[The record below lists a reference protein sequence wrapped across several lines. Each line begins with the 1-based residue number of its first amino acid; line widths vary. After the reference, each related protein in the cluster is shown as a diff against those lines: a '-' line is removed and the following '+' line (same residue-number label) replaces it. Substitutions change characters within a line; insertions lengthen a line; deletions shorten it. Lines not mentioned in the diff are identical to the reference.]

1 MIKKEIET
9 IPYESLINI
18 TVSGAFYSR
27 SQDMLFSI
35 CFEKPKDEYLEALKN
50 ISSNNIQTSFE
61 YNLSTLLILIT
72 EIENKAKEQSM
83 IKMQEIELPQDDKKD

>member
-27 SQDMLFSI
+27 LQDMLFSI
-35 CFEKPKDEYLEALKN
+35 CSEKPKDEYLEALKN

-83 IKMQEIELPQDDKKD
+83 VKMQEIELPQDDKKD